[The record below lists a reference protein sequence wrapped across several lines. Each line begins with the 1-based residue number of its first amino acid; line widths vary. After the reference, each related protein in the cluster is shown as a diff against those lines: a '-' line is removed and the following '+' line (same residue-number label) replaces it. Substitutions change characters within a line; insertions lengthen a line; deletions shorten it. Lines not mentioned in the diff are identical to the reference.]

1 MHCRLSSPMLM
12 TAQDAESGFV
22 LASTFVK
29 KTEDQLDAYR
39 EWIFLILDHPQ
50 NMFGWTSKS
59 KAKMERFKEDLVE
72 QISEATEF
80 PKSRLRVVRVL
91 KANKKKS
98 WVALE
103 VTNPIFYLG
112 KSLLTWLAP
121 CCLFLH
127 ECFVSSRTDVQ
138 TRCSCRRPRPA
149 VRLLAIPGSLVAPV
163 TDLWFGV

>member
-1 MHCRLSSPMLM
+1 MWM
-12 TAQDAESGFV
+12 TAQDEESGFV

-50 NMFGWTSKS
+50 DMFGWTSKS

-72 QISEATEF
+72 QICEATEF
-80 PKSRLRVVRVL
+80 PKARLRVVRVL

-103 VTNPIFYLG
+103 SKNPTFFLG
-112 KSLLTWLAP
+112 KSLLIWLLP
-121 CCLFLH
+121 CRLFLH
-127 ECFVSSRTDVQ
+127 DCFVLVVTSLCKRGAHVADRDPPCTYSQSRD
-138 TRCSCRRPRPA
+138 
-149 VRLLAIPGSLVAPV
+149 RLHPSLICGLVCNC
-163 TDLWFGV
+163 L

>member
-1 MHCRLSSPMLM
+1 M
-12 TAQDAESGFV
+12 TAQDEESGFV

-50 NMFGWTSKS
+50 DMFGWTSKS

-72 QISEATEF
+72 QICEATEF
-80 PKSRLRVVRVL
+80 PKSRLRVVRVR

-103 VTNPIFYLG
+103 SKNPTFFLG
-112 KSLLTWLAP
+112 KSLLIWLLPFADRDPP
-121 CCLFLH
+121 CTYSQSRDRLHPSLTCGLVCNCL
-127 ECFVSSRTDVQ
+127 
-138 TRCSCRRPRPA
+138 
-149 VRLLAIPGSLVAPV
+149 
-163 TDLWFGV
+163 

>member
-1 MHCRLSSPMLM
+1 MWM
-12 TAQDAESGFV
+12 TAQDEESGFV

-50 NMFGWTSKS
+50 DMFGWTSKS

-72 QISEATEF
+72 QICEATEF
-80 PKSRLRVVRVL
+80 PKARLRVVRVL

-103 VTNPIFYLG
+103 SRNPAFFLG
-112 KSLLTWLAP
+112 KSLFIWRYVMLSLSP
-121 CCLFLH
+121 RLL
-127 ECFVSSRTDVQ
+127 CFSSHIAVQ
-138 TRCSCRRPRPA
+138 TWCSCRRPRPA
-149 VRLLAIPGSLVAPV
+149 VHLLAITGSVAPV
-163 TDLWFGV
+163 TDLWCGV

>member
-1 MHCRLSSPMLM
+1 MWM
-12 TAQDAESGFV
+12 TAQDEESGFV

-50 NMFGWTSKS
+50 DIFGWTSKS
-59 KAKMERFKEDLVE
+59 RAKMERFKEDLVE
-72 QISEATEF
+72 QICEATEF

-103 VTNPIFYLG
+103 SKNPTFFLG
-112 KSLLTWLAP
+112 KSLLIWLLP

-127 ECFVSSRTDVQ
+127 DCFVSSHIAVQ

-149 VRLLAIPGSLVAPV
+149 VHLLAIPGSLVAPV